1 MPATDRALT
10 VFSTEGKLY
19 QIEYAFK
26 AITAAGVT
34 AIAVRGKEGVVIVG
48 QRKIQVNTHT
58 NINQNTKTANS
69 IRLG

>member
-10 VFSTEGKLY
+10 IFSTEVKLY

-26 AITAAGVT
+26 AISAAGVT

-48 QRKIQVNTHT
+48 QRKIQVSQQNMNTIE
-58 NINQNTKTANS
+58 NKI
-69 IRLG
+69 